1 MTGGGYDEV
10 SARRYARVESRS
22 DSFSLRLAPR
32 IQRLFERDRRV
43 GSDVV
48 PTMLDIGCGTGQLTD
63 YFRRAGYVTVGV
75 DRSTAMLRHR
85 VAERSGHRG
94 AVVTADAASLPLVG
108 RFDLITAT
116 FNVINHL
123 PDKQSAASML
133 SEVGRLLKS
142 DGVFVFDINT
152 ALGLTHTAQLVEI
165 LSEGDEYTVWTRH
178 WEGELLV
185 LDADGSF
192 LDGDTRYRY
201 RERIAKLVVQVK
213 EIERW
218 CKRAGL
224 PAPSWRSDDLVT
236 PLEDPELN
244 TTVHGIVRGG
254 EAGNGC

>member
-1 MTGGGYDEV
+1 MTGGGYDEI
-10 SARRYARVESRS
+10 SARRYARVESRP

-32 IQRLFERDRRV
+32 IQRLFERGRRV
-43 GSDVV
+43 GSDAV

-63 YFRRAGYVTVGV
+63 HFRQAGYVTVGV

-94 AVVTADAASLPLVG
+94 AVATADAANLPLVG

-123 PDKQSAASML
+123 PDKWAASSLL
-133 SEVGRLLKS
+133 SEVARLLKS

-152 ALGLTHTAQLVEI
+152 ALGLAHTAEHVEI
-165 LSEGDEYTVWTRH
+165 FSAGDEYTVWTRH
-178 WEGELLV
+178 WEGEQLV

-201 RERIAKLVVQVK
+201 RERIAKLVVQVE
-213 EIERW
+213 EINQW
-218 CKRAGL
+218 CARAGL
-224 PAPSWRSDDLVT
+224 CAPSWRSDDLVT
-236 PLEDPELN
+236 PLQDPEMN
-244 TTVHGIVRGG
+244 ATVYGIVRSA